1 MLFTTTPSEKN
12 GHRMDEKSYNLA
24 FDIYKDSSAP
34 SKKQS
39 MAFAQASDIRKFE
52 IEMYWKRAT
61 YFWAIIAVTFAGYF
75 ALSTAASTPLK
86 NIYLLLISSMGVVF
100 TYSWYL
106 VNRGSKYWQ
115 ENWENH
121 LDLLEDEITGPLYKT
136 VLERPNSRAR
146 KDFND
151 CIDKVVTGPSKQSVS
166 KINQWVAIYILSI
179 WICMAF
185 ANAILIFITRPVY
198 HELAFKVMAVIIIF
212 ALMLLAMCAMKKI
225 GVTHTGKHLTQI
237 HSRKTKIVKHKK
249 QEKAHR

>member
-1 MLFTTTPSEKN
+1 MLCATTPSEKY
-12 GHRMDEKSYNLA
+12 GHHMDEKSYNLA

-75 ALSTAASTPLK
+75 ALSAASSTPLK

-100 TYSWYL
+100 TFSWYL

-136 VLERPNSRAR
+136 ILERPSSRAT
-146 KDFND
+146 KDIND
-151 CIDKVVTGPSKQSVS
+151 YIDKVVTGPTKQSVS

-185 ANAILIFITRPVY
+185 ANAVLVFITRPIY
-198 HELAFKVMAVIIIF
+198 HETAFKVVAVFAIF
-212 ALMLLAMCAMKKI
+212 ALMALAMCAMKRI
-225 GVTHTGKHLTQI
+225 GVTHTGKHRTQMRK
-237 HSRKTKIVKHKK
+237 RKTKIVKNKK
-249 QEKAHR
+249 